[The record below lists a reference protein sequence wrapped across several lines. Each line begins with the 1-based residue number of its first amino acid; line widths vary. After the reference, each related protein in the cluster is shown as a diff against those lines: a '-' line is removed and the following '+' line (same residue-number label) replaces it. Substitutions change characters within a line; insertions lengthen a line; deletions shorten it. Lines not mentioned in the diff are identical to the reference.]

1 MVRADMTVNL
11 SDRAGSVQLAVA
23 GWEDAPVAKV
33 ARRAVVDFLSREA
46 PSFEQRNLLLTS
58 SPDYREA
65 VR

>member
-1 MVRADMTVNL
+1 MVRTDMTVNP
-11 SDRAGSVQLAVA
+11 SDRACSVQLTIA
-23 GWEDAPVAKV
+23 GWEDAPVATV
-33 ARRAVVDFLSREA
+33 ARRAVVDFLSREE